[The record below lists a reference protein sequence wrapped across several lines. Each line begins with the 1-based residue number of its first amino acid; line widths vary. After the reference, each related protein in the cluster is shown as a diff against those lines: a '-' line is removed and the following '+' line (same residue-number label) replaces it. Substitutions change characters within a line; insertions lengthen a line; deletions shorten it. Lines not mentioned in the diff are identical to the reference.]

1 MQKLKLKFIFIA
13 SISFSLVLI
22 TVLGVVNY
30 ISYRSIYSEIFTTLR
45 IITENGGLPDYINNE
60 YKNYD
65 DFIVTPETIYET
77 RYFTIEYDKNMTI
90 TKLDIDNIAAVSE
103 KDISDFISYTM
114 ASDKSEGMLRK
125 NMMRYAFLKTKKS
138 DGITVIAF
146 MDCTRRMMTLRNMIR
161 FSIYVGIISML
172 MLILLLSF
180 FSRKA
185 VAPILKNMESQKQF
199 ITNASHELKTPLAV
213 ISANAEVIEMTN
225 GKSEWTESIRNQVTH
240 MSELVSQLIVL
251 SKLQEHDDI
260 ELTEVNFSSKANDV
274 AKSFKTVAEAAG
286 KTFESEIAQDVI
298 IQADER
304 GSRELISILVDN
316 AVKYCDEGG
325 TVRMTLNS
333 KGKKAFLTVS
343 NDYAA
348 GEGVD
353 YSRFFER
360 FYRADESHNNE
371 TKGYGIG
378 LSMAEGLVE
387 MFNGRISVN
396 YKNKVI
402 TFTVVL

>member
-1 MQKLKLKFIFIA
+1 MKKLKIKFIIIA
-13 SISFSLVLI
+13 SVSFFIVLI
-22 TVLGVVNY
+22 AVLGLVNF
-30 ISYRSIYSEIFTTLR
+30 ISYKNVNSEIYATLR
-45 IITENGGLPDYINNE
+45 IITDNRGLPDFTNNK
-60 YKNYD
+60 YKKYD
-65 DFIVTPETIYET
+65 DLFLTPETIYET
-77 RYFTIEYDKNMTI
+77 RYFIVEYNSEMTQI
-90 TKLDIDNIAAVSE
+90 SLNTDNIAALDNE
-103 KDISDFISYTM
+103 DITELI
-114 ASDKSEGMLRK
+114 DKVINDDNKEGMLRRDLL
-125 NMMRYAFLKTKKS
+125 RYAYLKTKMPN
-138 DGITVIAF
+138 GNTVIAF
-146 MDCTRRMMTLRNMIR
+146 MDCTRRMYSVRNTMR

-172 MLILLLSF
+172 LLILLLSF

-225 GKSEWTESIRNQVTH
+225 GKSEWTDSIRNQVTH

-260 ELTEVNFSSKANDV
+260 ELTEVNFSEKAADV

-286 KTFESEIAQDVI
+286 KSFDSIITPDVKI
-298 IQADER
+298 LADER

-325 TVRMTLNS
+325 SVNMSLTSR
-333 KGKKAFLTVS
+333 GKKAILTVS
-343 NDYAA
+343 NDYKA

-360 FYRADESHNNE
+360 FYRADESHNNA

-378 LSMAEGLVE
+378 LSMAESLVE
-387 MFNGRISVN
+387 MFNGRIGVN

-402 TFTVVL
+402 TFTVIL